1 MASKEHL
8 SCHKS
13 LTWVQFLEDMSAK
26 RDSVTTDV
34 WLPQMS
40 MVCVCVCVS
49 NDIIIILLKIEN
61 ISWYDFCSIV
71 EQMTSVYV

>member
-26 RDSVTTDV
+26 RDSVTHRCVTSTNV
-34 WLPQMS
+34 HG
-40 MVCVCVCVS
+40 VCVCVS

>member
-40 MVCVCVCVS
+40 MVCVCVCVEWH
-49 NDIIIILLKIEN
+49 NNNTFKNWN